1 MNLNVINN
9 FKAMYYNTLTNFYL
23 YFNTFV
29 PYYDD
34 VILTLSIT
42 SFKNIIK
49 SSKIKLKEN
58 RLLQLIYSLDDK
70 DNIVVDDD
78 GFIFVDYYIKEA
90 VEAVAA
96 DADNVIHDE
105 VAADTEAVEA
115 VATDTEAVEA
125 VATDTEAVATDTE
138 AVETDTEAVAT
149 DTEAVATDTE
159 AVATD
164 TEAVAA
170 DTEAVAADTEA
181 VETVAADTECY
192 NSIEKK
198 NN

>member
-90 VEAVAA
+90 VEADVAVEAVVA

-105 VAADTEAVEA
+105 DEADEADEA
-115 VATDTEAVEA
+115 D
-125 VATDTEAVATDTE
+125 ATDTEAVATDTE
-138 AVETDTEAVAT
+138 AVETDTEA
-149 DTEAVATDTE
+149 D
-159 AVATD
+159 
-164 TEAVAA
+164 
-170 DTEAVAADTEA
+170 
-181 VETVAADTECY
+181 AADTECY

>member
-90 VEAVAA
+90 VDAVAA

-105 VAADTEAVEA
+105 VEADEAVEAVVADTEADVADTEADVADTEAVVADTEAVVADTEAVETDTEADVADTEAVEA
-115 VATDTEAVEA
+115 VATDTEADV
-125 VATDTEAVATDTE
+125 
-138 AVETDTEAVAT
+138 
-149 DTEAVATDTE
+149 
-159 AVATD
+159 
-164 TEAVAA
+164 A
-170 DTEAVAADTEA
+170 DTEAVAADT
-181 VETVAADTECY
+181 VADTECY

>member
-115 VATDTEAVEA
+115 VATDTEAVE
-125 VATDTEAVATDTE
+125 TDTEAD
-138 AVETDTEAVAT
+138 
-149 DTEAVATDTE
+149 
-159 AVATD
+159 
-164 TEAVAA
+164 
-170 DTEAVAADTEA
+170 
-181 VETVAADTECY
+181 AADTECY

>member
-1 MNLNVINN
+1 MKLNVVNN
-9 FKAMYYNTLTNFYL
+9 FKAIYYNTLTNFYL

-58 RLLQLIYSLDDK
+58 RLLQLIYTLDDK

-78 GFIFVDYYIKEA
+78 GFVFVDYYIK
-90 VEAVAA
+90 
-96 DADNVIHDE
+96 
-105 VAADTEAVEA
+105 DTEATAE
-115 VATDTEAVEA
+115 ATDTDDDAD
-125 VATDTEAVATDTE
+125 ATNTVIHNEV
-138 AVETDTEAVAT
+138 V
-149 DTEAVATDTE
+149 
-159 AVATD
+159 
-164 TEAVAA
+164 A
-170 DTEAVAADTEA
+170 DTCDTVADTVA
-181 VETVAADTECY
+181 DTCDTVADTCDTVADTVADTCDTVADTVADTCDTVCY